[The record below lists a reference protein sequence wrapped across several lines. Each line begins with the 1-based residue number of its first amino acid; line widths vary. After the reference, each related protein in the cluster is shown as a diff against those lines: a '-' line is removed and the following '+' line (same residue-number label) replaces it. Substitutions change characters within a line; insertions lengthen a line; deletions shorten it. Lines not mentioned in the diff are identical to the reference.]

1 MLSTSFGSAWEIGY
15 KSEQRGGWSR
25 GRKGGFLLRCC
36 SMKGT
41 PAYVFSQR
49 RQRGIETLQAK
60 SLLPVRSSVFV
71 TVDVFFFSQV
81 HARTYTCMS
90 APFPVIAFSTQLLH
104 KSDWVQTQ
112 SRESC
117 VGFSSDG
124 LGAKLFAPPPFMY
137 ILKRPDS
144 VFSFLR

>member
-60 SLLPVRSSVFV
+60 PLLPVRPPVSVTIEV
-71 TVDVFFFSQV
+71 SFFPQV

-90 APFPVIAFSTQLLH
+90 APSPVIAFPTQLLH
-104 KSDWVQTQ
+104 KPDWVQTQ
-112 SRESC
+112 PREPC
-117 VGFSSDG
+117 VGFPPDD
-124 LGAKLFAPPPFMY
+124 LGAKLFAPPP
-137 ILKRPDS
+137 LH
-144 VFSFLR
+144 VHT